1 MLLNK
6 IKFTKTNIGRST
18 LTSGDAHRITLTY
31 NGRRCSYIFN
41 DNFHNDSTKEE
52 IIDCLLMDADA
63 YNNSRNFEDFAE
75 EFGYSADS
83 IKAFK
88 IYQACKKQA
97 EKVSRLFTN
106 EEVNQLKDEIY
117 NL

>member
-1 MLLNK
+1 MLLNQ

-18 LTSGDAHRITLTY
+18 LTSGDAYRITLTHK
-31 NGRRCSYIFN
+31 GRRCSFIFN
-41 DNFHNDSTKEE
+41 DNYHNDSTKED
-52 IIDCLLMDADA
+52 IINCLLMDADA

-83 IKAFK
+83 IKAYN
-88 IYQACKKQA
+88 IYKACKKQA
-97 EKVSRLFTN
+97 EKVSRLFID